1 MLAQVR
7 APPEATCKVVLKL
20 ETAFIDVKNMYRPA
34 CILFI
39 QKRMNYTGQR

>member
-20 ETAFIDVKNMYRPA
+20 ETFIDVKNMYRPA
-34 CILFI
+34 DILF
-39 QKRMNYTGQR
+39 T